1 MLIEKLLAPREL
13 IEAIAT
19 VLFDYL
25 QVPIVYIA
33 LEESLPLYVT
43 SGFTGL
49 CVDLGFQRTSVLPVS
64 STQICE
70 GVPIMLSATFA
81 EFASGNSV
89 IEALGRDLGGGLE
102 LAAVEDIV
110 AKLVLIPYGELAVEC
125 ADPEKQETMRRK
137 RYRCRPIGTH
147 FDVQLTF
154 LDRIS
159 PAKVLFGDVEAD
171 EDNIAATVLNSI
183 LRCEMVLR
191 RVLISTLVVSG
202 GLCMIPGVLE
212 RLTEEMAQ
220 LLDLE
225 QYAALRPLKQHINI
239 VETEFSRNLL
249 VWTGGSVFGALP
261 ALDRFALTKE
271 DFAHGGVP
279 DRIGENYLFASR
291 TSVQEIHS
299 SKDKSLDRLKDSLLA
314 S

>member
-1 MLIEKLLAPREL
+1 
-13 IEAIAT
+13 
-19 VLFDYL
+19 
-25 QVPIVYIA
+25 
-33 LEESLPLYVT
+33 
-43 SGFTGL
+43 
-49 CVDLGFQRTSVLPVS
+49 
-64 STQICE
+64 
-70 GVPIMLSATFA
+70 MLSATFA
-81 EFASGNSV
+81 ESASGHSV

-110 AKLVLIPYGELAVEC
+110 AKLALIPYGELAVEC
-125 ADPEKQETMRRK
+125 ADPQKQEIMRRK
-137 RYRCRPIGTH
+137 QYRCRPIDTH

-159 PAKVLFGDVEAD
+159 PTKVLFGDVEAD

-212 RLTEEMAQ
+212 RLTEEMAR
-220 LLDLE
+220 LLDSE
-225 QYAALRPLKQHINI
+225 EYAALRPLKQHINI

-271 DFAHGGVP
+271 DFTHGGVP